1 MLQTIE
7 TAATH
12 SPGAPLEM
20 QRLRYPAEPSRLAMA
35 VVCVACALVVFVVW
49 VAVIDFTLLVFG
61 GIGLVIFG
69 FTIWALW
76 QFSRVHLLGDAVLV
90 NSQTFPEVQSAVDE
104 IRATLQYDR
113 RVDIFV
119 IPNLSPRIQLRSYFG
134 IRALLIEG
142 GAIADM
148 TSPASRPQ
156 LLFLLGTYFGAFK
169 AKHDRSAIVELVLD
183 SAGIRTILAPF
194 VAPWLRTTVYTGDQI
209 AYACSRDF
217 GASLSA
223 VHRVLVGRELT
234 PQLAASGL
242 ILQAGR
248 VSRSSVLR
256 MAEMLRPEPYATNRF
271 LNLVRF
277 AQQVDPESVLAF
289 RAGLAPEINGELD
302 EALARM
308 TRAGRR
314 KTAVALVTAGAVVLS
329 TLLLSLPVLAST
341 QASPPDPPVP
351 TEAPVP
357 PVPTEAP
364 VPPEPTEAPV
374 PPEPTAAEALAD
386 VVPVTVGVGCTE
398 LATPAPQISGG
409 LDAAI
414 GCSGPAQGGIDV
426 IELYSY
432 DSPESYG
439 SAVVAVLQGVEQGS
453 CPQGGWNQWTDGN
466 GVEHGVLACYYGEAG
481 EAIAVWTHDRDGVVV
496 VASDAEMLLDEVYV
510 WWQATVPAL
519 GLN

>member
-1 MLQTIE
+1 MLQTTE
-7 TAATH
+7 PARTQP
-12 SPGAPLEM
+12 SRAPLEM
-20 QRLRYPAEPSRLAMA
+20 ERLRYPAEPSRLAMA
-35 VVCVACALVVFVVW
+35 VICVACALVVFVVW
-49 VAVIDFTLLVFG
+49 LAVGNFSLLVFG
-61 GIGLVIFG
+61 GIGLLILG
-69 FTIWALW
+69 FSIWALW

-148 TSPASRPQ
+148 TTPASRPQ

-169 AKHDRSAIVELVLD
+169 AKHDRSAIIELVLD
-183 SAGIRTILAPF
+183 SAGIRTMLAPF

-217 GASLSA
+217 GASLAA
-223 VHRVLVGRELT
+223 VNRVLVGRELT

-248 VSRSSVLR
+248 VSKSSVLR
-256 MAEMLRPEPYATNRF
+256 VAEMLRPEPYATNRF

-289 RAGLAPEINGELD
+289 RAGLSAEVNGVLD
-302 EALARM
+302 DALARM

-314 KTAVALVTAGAVVLS
+314 NTAVALVTAGAVILS
-329 TLLLSLPVLAST
+329 GMLLYVPVLAS
-341 QASPPDPPVP
+341 ASGPQPTPPDPPVTTDVPFPPQP
-351 TEAPVP
+351 TVVP
-357 PVPTEAP
+357 D
-364 VPPEPTEAPV
+364 
-374 PPEPTAAEALAD
+374 PPEPTAARALAAA
-386 VVPVTVGVGCTE
+386 VPATVAAACAE
-398 LATPAPQISGG
+398 LATPAPQIAAG

-414 GCSGPAQGGIDV
+414 GCTGPADGVDV

-439 SAVVAVLQGVEQGS
+439 SAVGMVLQGVEQGS
-453 CPQGGWNQWTDGN
+453 CPQGGWNTWTDGN
-466 GVEHGVLACYYGEAG
+466 GDERGVLACYYGEAG
-481 EAIAVWTHDRDGVVV
+481 EAIAVWTHNTDGVVV
-496 VASDAEMLLDEVYV
+496 VASDAEMLLDEMYI
-510 WWQATVPAL
+510 WWQSTVPAL